1 MSILIGMVK
10 NKVDCLFFL
19 IIFPC
24 NSSETLVMHSF
35 RFFIPIKSYWVL
47 DPEAVDIC
55 IQRHNFLGF
64 VAFGFWGL
72 FLNRFVFVSRLY
84 YFFRVFSWLRWM
96 MKLLL
101 KYKMKQSSLV
111 DPLWSLADPLRSLN
125 EGQMIITFL
134 HI

>member
-1 MSILIGMVK
+1 MVK

-24 NSSETLVMHSF
+24 NSSETLVIHSF

-47 DPEAVDIC
+47 DPKAVDIC

-84 YFFRVFSWLRWM
+84 YFFQGF
-96 MKLLL
+96 
-101 KYKMKQSSLV
+101 
-111 DPLWSLADPLRSLN
+111 
-125 EGQMIITFL
+125 FL
-134 HI
+134 IEMNDEVVTQIQDEPIKFG